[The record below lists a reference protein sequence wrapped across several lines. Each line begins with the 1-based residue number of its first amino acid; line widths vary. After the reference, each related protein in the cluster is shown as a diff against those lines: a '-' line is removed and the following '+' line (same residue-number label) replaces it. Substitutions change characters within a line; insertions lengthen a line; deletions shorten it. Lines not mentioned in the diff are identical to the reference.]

1 MCHGMNGGARAKR
14 AAVCESCGCRW
25 AARWADC
32 EGRSRARCAIRAE
45 ILRSLPGLW
54 RPLWHSAAL
63 TLFSASPKSVP
74 PPWLAFHLPLLAC
87 LCNSLLSATPAA
99 CVPASSSNSS
109 SSSRGVWSTPSPGFA
124 RRSLPCRR
132 CLKLPMAQPDF
143 APTGAPVASANDAP
157 RSQRFAGASGHGLHK
172 RGGRRRRLAAAFYYP
187 STFRFKAFGLR
198 DVSVVLAHAAS
209 FMRGTPYHFG
219 RNGFLCRGT
228 RRHAHLRKVSPL
240 QRLLS
245 IWSRVLPATA
255 PRHPVGCSAAS
266 GLRLCPTPLSSG
278 QRTTRQADAVSCR
291 TRRGKA

>member
-1 MCHGMNGGARAKR
+1 MNGGARAKR

-45 ILRSLPGLW
+45 IFRSLPGLW

-209 FMRGTPYHFG
+209 FMTRCTCPLRITSAETAFSAGALEDTRTCGRYRRSRGFSAFG
-219 RNGFLCRGT
+219 
-228 RRHAHLRKVSPL
+228 
-240 QRLLS
+240 
-245 IWSRVLPATA
+245 
-255 PRHPVGCSAAS
+255 AAS
-266 GLRLCPTPLSSG
+266 YQLRPHVTQSG
-278 QRTTRQADAVSCR
+278 VRQQVA
-291 TRRGKA
+291 

>member
-1 MCHGMNGGARAKR
+1 MNGGARAKR

-45 ILRSLPGLW
+45 IFRSLPCLG
-54 RPLWHSAAL
+54 RPLWLSAAL

-209 FMRGTPYHFG
+209 FMTRCTCPLRITSAETAFSAGALEDTRTCGRYRRSRGFSAFG
-219 RNGFLCRGT
+219 
-228 RRHAHLRKVSPL
+228 
-240 QRLLS
+240 
-245 IWSRVLPATA
+245 
-255 PRHPVGCSAAS
+255 AAS
-266 GLRLCPTPLSSG
+266 YQLRPHVTQSG
-278 QRTTRQADAVSCR
+278 VRQQVA
-291 TRRGKA
+291 

>member
-1 MCHGMNGGARAKR
+1 M
-14 AAVCESCGCRW
+14 CESCGCRW

-54 RPLWHSAAL
+54 RFLGQTAAL

-132 CLKLPMAQPDF
+132 CLKLPMAQPDL
-143 APTGAPVASANDAP
+143 APTGAPVAAANDAP
-157 RSQRFAGASGHGLHK
+157 RSQRFAGASGRPPRLAQA
-172 RGGRRRRLAAAFYYP
+172 GGAPQEARRRFLLPFYLPFQGVRASRRLCGTRTCSIVHDAVHLP
-187 STFRFKAFGLR
+187 
-198 DVSVVLAHAAS
+198 
-209 FMRGTPYHFG
+209 TPYHFG

-228 RRHAHLRKVSPL
+228 GRHAHLRKVSPL

-266 GLRLCPTPLSSG
+266 GVRLFPTPLSSS
-278 QRTTRQADAVSCR
+278 QRTTQQADTVSCR
-291 TRRGKA
+291 TRRGKS